1 MWNKK
6 TAEPKLRRIIFLS
19 DAHKYILRCDLKII
33 DLCLPYC
40 SRVRAESSALFS
52 YLKSISHLFRFVNSF
67 LKICAI
73 SLFLPM

>member
-40 SRVRAESSALFS
+40 SRVRAESSALFFV
-52 YLKSISHLFRFVNSF
+52 LKKYITPIP
-67 LKICAI
+67 ICQ
-73 SLFLPM
+73 

>member
-40 SRVRAESSALFS
+40 SRVRAESSALF
-52 YLKSISHLFRFVNSF
+52 FV
-67 LKICAI
+67 L
-73 SLFLPM
+73 